1 MGVDHARILALELP
15 AFDVRIERG
24 RLRAFARAIGETD
37 PVYSEPDAA
46 RAAGHPDLPVPPTFL
61 FSLYLEASDPWGFL
75 TDVGVDFRGL
85 LHGEQT
91 FAYHRVLHAGDT
103 VTVRPR
109 IAEAYAKNAR
119 MDFVR
124 HHVDLL
130 VGGDLVGESD
140 SLLVIREVAAA

>member
-1 MGVDHARILALELP
+1 MALDHERALALQLP
-15 AFDVRIERG
+15 AFDVLVERG

-37 PVYSEPDAA
+37 PVFTELDAA

-61 FSLYLEASDPWGFL
+61 FSLYLEAPDPWGFL
-75 TDVGVDFRGL
+75 DDLDVDLRGL
-85 LHGEQT
+85 LHGEQS
-91 FAYHRVLHAGDT
+91 FVYHRVLHAGD
-103 VTVRPR
+103 VVSVQPA

-124 HHVDLL
+124 HHV
-130 VGGDLVGESD
+130 GYRCGDEPVGESD